1 MASVAENSANHLHV
15 NPAVRSVF
23 ARLLNTYA
31 RPFVGLISIAM
42 LLSGLAA
49 GGTYLRAYLIK
60 PILDDVL
67 VPAGGLMTGADWLP
81 IPALPDFEHTP
92 ANPASPSTES
102 SAAGAQPGAGL
113 SASDEKQRA
122 ALEVHVRDSLFEV
135 AIFGLIV
142 ILLMPT
148 AQFARNYV
156 TEYVLGRVYVDMQR
170 DLCGRLLALPMRFH
184 NDARRG
190 DLLSRTL
197 TDVRAAHGA
206 VGLLFDDFIEAIVMT
221 LVGAAVLVVISWQ
234 LATIFLF
241 LGPALFGVIALFS
254 RRISRSAR
262 RRQETFADVTQ
273 RLIEILDGIK
283 VIKAF
288 RAEAAEHR
296 AFERETHKLFR
307 RSMKVVKNR
316 ILARSL
322 TEALNNTIAI
332 GTILLGAGLV
342 LGDRWGL
349 TMGDLAAF
357 AAVLATTYRPVK
369 SLAGGWVR
377 LADAQPAAARMFEV
391 IDTPAEITDAPDAV
405 TIDKVRR
412 SVAFKHVVF
421 SYGRDPVLRDVSF
434 DLRAGEVIAIVG
446 PTGAGKTTLVDLLL
460 RFYDPSSGAIEID
473 GVDIRH
479 VRRDSLYEHLAVVTQ
494 DPFLFDTSILENIRF
509 GRPAASDEEV
519 MVAARAARVDEFA
532 AEFPEGYGTEV
543 GSVGVRLSGGQRQRI
558 TIARAILK
566 DPAILL
572 LDEATSSLDSKS
584 ERFVQQAINA
594 LVSGR
599 MVFCIAHR
607 LSTIQNADKIIVLE
621 GGVITQT
628 GTHRELIERGGL
640 YKELIELQTDPESVA
655 NAK

>member
-1 MASVAENSANHLHV
+1 
-15 NPAVRSVF
+15 
-23 ARLLNTYA
+23 
-31 RPFVGLISIAM
+31 
-42 LLSGLAA
+42 
-49 GGTYLRAYLIK
+49 
-60 PILDDVL
+60 
-67 VPAGGLMTGADWLP
+67 
-81 IPALPDFEHTP
+81 
-92 ANPASPSTES
+92 
-102 SAAGAQPGAGL
+102 
-113 SASDEKQRA
+113 
-122 ALEVHVRDSLFEV
+122 
-135 AIFGLIV
+135 
-142 ILLMPT
+142 
-148 AQFARNYV
+148 
-156 TEYVLGRVYVDMQR
+156 
-170 DLCGRLLALPMRFH
+170 
-184 NDARRG
+184 
-190 DLLSRTL
+190 
-197 TDVRAAHGA
+197 
-206 VGLLFDDFIEAIVMT
+206 
-221 LVGAAVLVVISWQ
+221 
-234 LATIFLF
+234 
-241 LGPALFGVIALFS
+241 
-254 RRISRSAR
+254 
-262 RRQETFADVTQ
+262 
-273 RLIEILDGIK
+273 
-283 VIKAF
+283 
-288 RAEAAEHR
+288 
-296 AFERETHKLFR
+296 
-307 RSMKVVKNR
+307 VKNR

-369 SLAGGWVR
+369 SLARGWVR

-621 GGVITQT
+621 GGAITQT